1 MCFIHVV
8 EYYSAIAR
16 AAVLIHATMW
26 VNLKTCKMTE
36 AKQNDYIS
44 GVPFLQNVE
53 YVHPQTGDLWLPGP
67 GVGGDH

>member
-8 EYYSAIAR
+8 EYYSAIKR

-26 VNLKTCKMTE
+26 VNLKNM
-36 AKQNDYIS
+36 QNDRS
-44 GVPFLQNVE
+44 QAQMTTSRAVPFLQNVE

-67 GVGGDH
+67 GGGR